1 MQATSISR
9 NISLGFAQILL
20 WGGSFFILSIL
31 ATPIMEETK
40 WTQPMVYGAL
50 SFALAIAG
58 LISPCL
64 GRLIQYKFGER
75 IMLYAGV
82 LMGLGLA
89 IVGLS
94 VNYLMF
100 LAGWFILGIAM
111 GMGLYDALFATLGW
125 KYGKSIGKSIVYI
138 TLISGFAPT
147 VSWFLVSRSL
157 TFFDWRTTC
166 LIYAFVLVSLVYVLH
181 KFAFKLSLAGDGQ
194 QKAELD
200 SAISKSSSPVGASVY
215 YMLLA
220 NFTIGSVLM
229 TGISLHLIDILL
241 DKSFSFKVAIGMASI
256 LGPSQVV
263 VRMIDL
269 FFPKLGPQKTA
280 VLSGVA
286 IGVGLMLLQAQGNWI
301 YAGILVFGMG
311 NGMRSIL
318 RATLPM
324 AIYGQTDYASIVGR
338 LARMPLVAQ
347 AATPF
352 SAAYF
357 LSSFGSSNFVYILII
372 LALVNLLLALI
383 IKKQTIKI

>member
-1 MQATSISR
+1 
-9 NISLGFAQILL
+9 
-20 WGGSFFILSIL
+20 
-31 ATPIMEETK
+31 
-40 WTQPMVYGAL
+40 
-50 SFALAIAG
+50 
-58 LISPCL
+58 
-64 GRLIQYKFGER
+64 
-75 IMLYAGV
+75 MLYAGV
-82 LMGLGLA
+82 PMGLGLA

-166 LIYAFVLVSLVYVLH
+166 LIYGFVLVGLVYVLH
-181 KFAFKLSLAGDGQ
+181 KFAFKLSLAGNGQ

-200 SAISKSSSPVGASVY
+200 SAISKSSRPVGASVY

-241 DKSFSFKVAIGMASI
+241 NKSFSFKVAIGMASI

-269 FFPKLGPQKTA
+269 SFPKLGPQKTA

-286 IGVGLMLLQAQGNWI
+286 IVVGLMLLQAQGNWI
-301 YAGILVFGMG
+301 YVGILVFGRPG
-311 NGMRSIL
+311 
-318 RATLPM
+318 
-324 AIYGQTDYASIVGR
+324 GR
-338 LARMPLVAQ
+338 
-347 AATPF
+347 
-352 SAAYF
+352 
-357 LSSFGSSNFVYILII
+357 
-372 LALVNLLLALI
+372 
-383 IKKQTIKI
+383 